1 MLGIYFVDSLGFLR
15 IIDRP
20 GSHRSGQGVAGSD
33 AEEVSAGC

>member
-1 MLGIYFVDSLGFLR
+1 MPGIHLIDNLGFLR

-20 GSHRSGQGVAGSD
+20 GVSCQARVARSH

>member
-20 GSHRSGQGVAGSD
+20 GSHLSGQGDGGV
-33 AEEVSAGC
+33 